1 MRADEPISK
10 VGARI
15 GGDEGIARMVRPR
28 ETKDKGCE
36 RVDCCQQPE
45 PNNDQP
51 REREEDVEAGEE
63 DNRETNRTTT
73 RDATTPMT
81 RDYIRK
87 DALSLRVRR
96 LAAE

>member
-1 MRADEPISK
+1 
-10 VGARI
+10 
-15 GGDEGIARMVRPR
+15 MVRPR